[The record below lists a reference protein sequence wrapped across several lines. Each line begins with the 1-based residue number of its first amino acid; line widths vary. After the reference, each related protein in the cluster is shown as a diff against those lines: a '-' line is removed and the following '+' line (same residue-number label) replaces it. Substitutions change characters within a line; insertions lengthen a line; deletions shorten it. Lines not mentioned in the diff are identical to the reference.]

1 VGFLVTWTYSYYN
14 ILPAGDIMPIPPERD
29 RRRHVVYVTR
39 NTEYHC
45 RDQECV
51 GVRDRSSG
59 RWNSNHPALRSK
71 LHGIIKQGQVLPGQ
85 SPGVGHRLLFYG
97 RQAIMTTGL
106 QHAGRPDKEC
116 IFSYTSLC
124 WAGEITAASAA

>member
-1 VGFLVTWTYSYYN
+1 MSNPLK
-14 ILPAGDIMPIPPERD
+14 RD

-59 RWNSNHPALRSK
+59 MWNSSHPALRSK
-71 LHGIIKQGQVLPGQ
+71 LHGIIKQGKVLPGQ
-85 SPGVGHRLLFYG
+85 SPTQGHRLLFYG
-97 RQAIMTTGL
+97 HQAIMTTGL
-106 QHAGRPDKEC
+106 LHAGRPDKEC

-124 WAGEITAASAA
+124 WAGEIAVPSAA